1 MNQQPPVIKGWILHG
16 INNERAEIKAV
27 CGTAA
32 TSHESGRVLFFLS
45 LLSLLSPLPPQAPAP
60 PHGSPE
66 STTHQRPG
74 ASGRSPGARADW
86 RLFSAGPTA
95 SIRPYQM
102 QFRWP
107 LFSCKGQ
114 WLLPDDRGVVQTPR
128 RGTNKKKKERK
139 KESHMRP
146 SPSVTRYYRAMR
158 AWPPLPWVITGW
170 SGQHPNPPLS
180 SSPGC
185 RVC

>member
-32 TSHESGRVLFFLS
+32 TSHESGRVLIF
-45 LLSLLSPLPPQAPAP
+45 LSLLSPLPPQAPAP

-128 RGTNKKKKERK
+128 RGTNKKKGEKKRK
-139 KESHMRP
+139 PHAALSLCHQILQSNESMASSSLGHHRLVRP
-146 SPSVTRYYRAMR
+146 TSESSPEF
-158 AWPPLPWVITGW
+158 L
-170 SGQHPNPPLS
+170 SGLS
-180 SSPGC
+180 SLLT
-185 RVC
+185 R